1 MSVFVLFAMK
11 FQELIICSIT
21 HSKLV
26 HVKIVLSLTVK
37 GLKEGTLKGDSTVF
51 IR

>member
-1 MSVFVLFAMK
+1 M
-11 FQELIICSIT
+11 

-37 GLKEGTLKGDSTVF
+37 GLKEGALKGDSTVF